1 MAALTL
7 AALTYGRCDA
17 CKIIFFEAAAL
28 ASHLCFAAMA
38 GLDDD
43 DEGDGGDGGDGGEG
57 GDGGDGGDG
66 GEAAKGGRVAA
77 ACVGSATTEAEQAEV
92 RAAPLPAGAA
102 ACVSASAAAPR
113 AGGALGLLCVY
124 SDSEDDDEE

>member
-43 DEGDGGDGGDGGEG
+43 EGDE

>member
-1 MAALTL
+1 MAALTM

-43 DEGDGGDGGDGGEG
+43 EEGDGGAGGEG
-57 GDGGDGGDG
+57 GAGGDG

-113 AGGALGLLCVY
+113 AGGALGLLCAY